1 MRNVFR
7 RPVAY
12 LNRDRTLFLLTP
24 EADISLSAALVAAA
38 PSVFATGFRTQG
50 RILFDLPQ
58 YIIAAAD
65 RMRTAHTDI
74 AAHVAYAV
82 IGNSVAAVLGVGSFH
97 SSFQIAVKM
106 NFRRRQDWQCE

>member
-24 EADISLSAALVAAA
+24 EADISFSAALVAAA
-38 PSVFATGFRTQG
+38 PSIFGTGFRTQG

-97 SSFQIAVKM
+97 SGFQIAVKM
-106 NFRRRQDWQCE
+106 NFRCSQRRQCE

>member
-24 EADISLSAALVAAA
+24 EADISFSAALVAAA
-38 PSVFATGFRTQG
+38 PSIFGTGFRTQG

-97 SSFQIAVKM
+97 SGFQIAVKM
-106 NFRRRQDWQCE
+106 NFRRSQRRQCE